1 MNKYGLILYDL
12 DGTIWD
18 SIPLIMKCF
27 KLAYLD
33 VFGRCDR
40 SDEDLK
46 SYIGRPLPD
55 TFAMH
60 DPKTSEA
67 LLKAYFTHNGALLEN
82 DEIPLFDGV
91 ISEMH
96 KIRDLGIPQGFVTS
110 KRTVS
115 AGITL
120 RLKGLD
126 NFFDIGICKEDT
138 ESHKPNPDPIITAAK
153 AVNITDMSRVIYIGD
168 ALVDALCAKNAGTD
182 FALVEWSQMD
192 KEKIIAAAPSGSR
205 IISRFTDVLDYD
217 A

>member
-1 MNKYGLILYDL
+1 MNKYDLILYDL

-40 SDEDLK
+40 SEEDLK

-60 DPKTSEA
+60 DAKTSEV
-67 LLKAYFTHNGALLEN
+67 LLEAYLAHNSVLLEN

-91 ISEMH
+91 ISELR

-110 KRTVS
+110 KRTLS

-126 NFFDIGICKEDT
+126 NFFDVGICKEDT
-138 ESHKPNPDPIITAAK
+138 ENHKPLPDPIIAAAK
-153 AVNITDMSRVIYIGD
+153 RIQITDMSRVIYIGD
-168 ALVDALCAKNAGTD
+168 ALVDAICAKNACVD

-205 IISRFTDVLDYD
+205 IISRFSEVLN
-217 A
+217 